1 MPTASSISVASTM
14 VPRTTSFQL
23 SGRFWSMCNDRGAC
37 YVRPFIYR
45 SPGDKVS
52 HFVLPGVVVR
62 IDKYGSPANGRSR
75 TLTRRI
81 HVSRSVNR
89 VILVGNA
96 GSDPDIQRTASGT
109 MVAHVSLATNR
120 RFRVNGEMQERT
132 DWHRLTFWAAAA
144 ETVEQYVRRGNRLY
158 VEGRIEYGSY
168 DRDGQS
174 VPTADVVVQEFV
186 FLDGTGDED
195 HRTEAADEALD
206 VEETAAV

>member
-1 MPTASSISVASTM
+1 M
-14 VPRTTSFQL
+14 
-23 SGRFWSMCNDRGAC
+23 
-37 YVRPFIYR
+37 
-45 SPGDKVS
+45 
-52 HFVLPGVVVR
+52 
-62 IDKYGSPANGRSR
+62 
-75 TLTRRI
+75 RRI

-109 MVAHVSLATNR
+109 TVAHLSLATNR
-120 RFRVNGEMQERT
+120 RTRVNGEMQERT

-144 ETVEQYVRRGNRLY
+144 ETIERYVRRGNRLY

-186 FLDGTGDED
+186 LLDGPAEDGHRIGD
-195 HRTEAADEALD
+195 TDEPID
-206 VEETAAV
+206 VEEPAVV